1 MLWANVYRLKCREQG
16 GILKELV
23 LFKPL
28 KKESNSSFRIYG
40 GEMRNSTNHV
50 SMEIESSK
58 PPGNGMVVGGLSPLS
73 ETLWKEKAGT
83 EFIGDVSARLT
94 WKDLTVTV
102 TLSNGDTQNVLEGL
116 TGYAEPGSLTALMGP
131 SGSGKSSLL
140 DALAGRLATNAFLSG
155 TVLLNGRKAKLSF
168 GTAAYVTQDDN
179 LIGTL
184 TVRETIS
191 YSARL
196 RLPDKMEWSEKR
208 ALVESTIIEMGLQ
221 DCADTVIGNWHVRG
235 ISGGEKRRV
244 SIALEILMRPRLLFL
259 DEPTSGLDSAS
270 AFFVTQTLRGLSRDG
285 RTVIASIHQPS
296 SEVFELFDR
305 LYLLSGGKTVYFGKA
320 SDAYEFF
327 AQAGFPCPTLR
338 NPSDHF
344 LRCINSD
351 FDKVKATLRGSMK
364 MRFVAADDPL
374 EKTTTA
380 EAIRTL
386 ISFYHSSQYHYTA
399 KEKVEEISKVKGTVL
414 DSGGSQASFLMQ
426 TFTLT
431 KRSFVNM
438 SRDFGYYWLRL
449 IIYIVVTICIGTIY
463 FNVGTGYHSI
473 LARGSCASF
482 VFGFVTFMSIGGFP
496 SFVEDMKVF
505 QRERLNG
512 HYGVMAFV
520 IGNTIS
526 AMPFL
531 IMITFISG
539 TICYFMVHLHPGFMH
554 YLFFVLCLYAS
565 VTVVE
570 SLMMAI
576 ASIIPNFLMGII
588 IGAGIQGI
596 FMLVSGYFRLPKDI
610 PKPVW
615 RYPMSYISFHF
626 WALQG
631 QYQNDLLGLVFDNQ
645 TPDLPKV
652 PGEYILENF
661 FQIDLNRSKWLNL
674 TVLFS
679 MIIIYRMFFFILIKT
694 NEDVT
699 PWIRGYLA
707 RRRLQKR
714 KSGKTTTPDLLSRVP
729 SLRTFVDNPLGSP
742 RRS

>member
-1 MLWANVYRLKCREQG
+1 
-16 GILKELV
+16 
-23 LFKPL
+23 
-28 KKESNSSFRIYG
+28 
-40 GEMRNSTNHV
+40 MRNSEATHV
-50 SMEIESSK
+50 TMEIEAIK
-58 PPGNGMVVGGLSPLS
+58 PAVNGTTLPGLSPLS
-73 ETLWKEKAGT
+73 ETIWREKTDT
-83 EFIGDVSARLT
+83 EIIGDVSARLT
-94 WKDLTVTV
+94 WKDLTVMV
-102 TLSNGDTQNVLEGL
+102 TLSNGETQNVLEGL
-116 TGYAEPGSLTALMGP
+116 TGYAEPGTFTALMGP
-131 SGSGKSSLL
+131 SGSGKSTLL
-140 DALAGRLATNAFLSG
+140 DALSSRLAANAFLSG
-155 TVLLNGRKAKLSF
+155 TILLNGRKAKLSF

-196 RLPDKMEWSEKR
+196 RLPDKMPWSDKR
-208 ALVESTIIEMGLQ
+208 ALVESTIVAMGLQ
-221 DCADTVIGNWHVRG
+221 DCADTVIGNWHLRG

-270 AFFVTQTLRGLSRDG
+270 AFFVTQTLRALARDG

-296 SEVFELFDR
+296 SEVFELFDQ
-305 LYLLSGGKTVYFGKA
+305 LYLLSGGKTVYFGQA
-320 SDAYEFF
+320 SEAYEFF
-327 AQAGFPCPTLR
+327 AQAGFPCPALR

-344 LRCINSD
+344 LRCVNSD
-351 FDKVKATLRGSMK
+351 FDKVKSTLKGSMK
-364 MRFVAADDPL
+364 LRFEGSDDPID
-374 EKTTTA
+374 KITTA

-386 ISFYHSSQYHYTA
+386 LDFYRTSQQSYA
-399 KEKVEEISKVKGTVL
+399 ARQKVDEISKVKGTVL
-414 DSGGSQASFLMQ
+414 DAGGSQASFFMQ
-426 TFTLT
+426 SYILT
-431 KRSFVNM
+431 KRSFINM

-449 IIYIVVTICIGTIY
+449 VIYIVVTLCIGTIY
-463 FNVGTGYHSI
+463 LNVGTGYNSI

-512 HYGVMAFV
+512 HYGVLGFV
-520 IGNTIS
+520 ISNTIS
-526 AMPFL
+526 ATPFL
-531 IMITFISG
+531 ILITFLSG
-539 TICYFMVHLHPGFMH
+539 TICYFMVRLHPGFWH

-576 ASIIPNFLMGII
+576 ASVVPNFLMGII

-596 FMLVSGYFRLPKDI
+596 FMLVSGYFRLPHDI

-631 QYQNDLLGLVFDNQ
+631 QYQNDLRGLIFDNQ
-645 TPDLPKV
+645 TPDLPKI
-652 PGEYILENF
+652 PGEYILEYV
-661 FQIDLNRSKWLNL
+661 FQIDVNRSKWIDLSVIL
-674 TVLFS
+674 S
-679 MIIIYRMFFFILIKT
+679 MIIIYRIIFFIMIKI

-699 PWIRGYLA
+699 PWVRGYIA
-707 RRRLQKR
+707 RRRMQQ
-714 KSGKTTTPDLLSRVP
+714 KSGAQNTTIAPDVLTQSP
-729 SLRTFVDNPLGSP
+729 SLRTYISSQTKNGTSK
-742 RRS
+742 R

>member
-1 MLWANVYRLKCREQG
+1 
-16 GILKELV
+16 
-23 LFKPL
+23 
-28 KKESNSSFRIYG
+28 
-40 GEMRNSTNHV
+40 MRNSSADHV
-50 SMEIESSK
+50 MMEIEANK
-58 PPGNGMVVGGLSPLS
+58 PQGNGLVVGQGLSPLS
-73 ETLWKEKAGT
+73 ETLWKEKANI
-83 EFIGDVSARLT
+83 ELVGDVSARLT
-94 WKDLTVTV
+94 WKDMTVMV
-102 TLSNGDTQNVLEGL
+102 SLSRNGETQNVLEGL
-116 TGYAEPGSLTALMGP
+116 TGYAEPGSFTALMGP
-131 SGSGKSSLL
+131 SGSGKSTML
-140 DALAGRLATNAFLSG
+140 DALSGRLASNAFLSG
-155 TVLLNGRKAKLSF
+155 TILLNGRKANLSF
-168 GTAAYVTQDDN
+168 GTAAYVTQDDD

-191 YSARL
+191 YSAQL
-196 RLPDKMEWSEKR
+196 RLPDRMPWSEKNT
-208 ALVESTIIEMGLQ
+208 LIESTIIEMGLQ
-221 DCADTVIGNWHVRG
+221 DCADTVIGNWHLRG
-235 ISGGEKRRV
+235 VSGGEKRRV

-305 LYLLSGGKTVYFGKA
+305 LYLLSGGKTVYFGQA
-320 SDAYEFF
+320 SEAYEFF
-327 AQAGFPCPTLR
+327 AQACFPCPALR

-351 FDKVKATLRGSMK
+351 FDKVKATLKGSMK
-364 MRFVAADDPL
+364 LRYDTNDDPL
-374 EKTTTA
+374 EKITTA

-386 ISFYHSSQYHYTA
+386 IDFYHTSQYCYSA
-399 KEKVEEISKVKGTVL
+399 REKVEQISEVKGTVL

-426 TFTLT
+426 AFTLT
-431 KRSFVNM
+431 KRSFINM

-449 IIYIVVTICIGTIY
+449 VIYIVVTICIGTIY
-463 FNVGTGYHSI
+463 LDVGTGYTSI
-473 LARGSCASF
+473 LARGACASF

-512 HYGVMAFV
+512 HYGVTAFV

-531 IMITFISG
+531 VLITFISG
-539 TICYFMVHLHPGFMH
+539 TVCYFMVRLHPGFEH
-554 YLFFVLCLYAS
+554 YIFFVLCLYAS

-576 ASIIPNFLMGII
+576 ASFVPNFLMGII

-596 FMLVSGYFRLPKDI
+596 FMLVSGYFRLPNDI

-631 QYQNDLLGLVFDNQ
+631 QYQNDLNGLVFDNQ
-645 TPDLPKV
+645 SPDLPKI
-652 PGEYILENF
+652 PGEYILEYV
-661 FQIDLNRSKWLNL
+661 FQINVKRSKWADLS
-674 TVLFS
+674 VLFS
-679 MIIIYRMFFFILIKT
+679 MIVIYRILFFIMIKIS
-694 NEDVT
+694 EDVT
-699 PWIRGYLA
+699 PWIRGYIA
-707 RRRLQKR
+707 RRRMQQKKQ
-714 KSGKTTTPDLLSRVP
+714 KSGNLNTTVAPFGLTQSP
-729 SLRTFVDNPLGSP
+729 SLRAFAAANRATG
-742 RRS
+742 RSSNKREKKESQV

>member
-1 MLWANVYRLKCREQG
+1 M
-16 GILKELV
+16 
-23 LFKPL
+23 KP
-28 KKESNSSFRIYG
+28 SQN
-40 GEMRNSTNHV
+40 TAT
-50 SMEIESSK
+50 MEIESQQQQQHQ
-58 PPGNGMVVGGLSPLS
+58 NNNHHMVVMGGLSPLS
-73 ETLWKEKAGT
+73 ETLWRDKAMT
-83 EFIGDVSARLT
+83 DLVGDVSARLT

-102 TLSNGDTQNVLEGL
+102 TLSHGETQKVLEGL
-116 TGYAEPGSLTALMGP
+116 TGYAEPGTFTALMGP
-131 SGSGKSSLL
+131 SGSGKSTLL
-140 DALAGRLATNAFLSG
+140 DALASRLAANAFLSG
-155 TVLLNGRKAKLSF
+155 TILLNGHKTKLSF
-168 GTAAYVTQDDN
+168 GTAAYVTQDDT

-184 TVRETIS
+184 TVRETIA
-191 YSARL
+191 YSAQL
-196 RLPDKMEWSEKR
+196 RLPDNMPWSEKQ
-208 ALVESTIIEMGLQ
+208 ALIESTIIEMGLQ
-221 DCADTVIGNWHVRG
+221 DCADTVVGNWHLRG

-305 LYLLSGGKTVYFGKA
+305 LYLLSGGKTVYFGQA
-320 SDAYEFF
+320 SEAYEFF
-327 AQAGFPCPTLR
+327 AQAGFPCPSLR

-351 FDKVKATLRGSMK
+351 FDKVKATLKGSMK
-364 MRFVAADDPL
+364 LRFEATDDPL
-374 EKTTTA
+374 EKISTA
-380 EAIRTL
+380 EATRTL
-386 ISFYHSSQYHYTA
+386 INYYATSQYSYSA
-399 KEKVEEISKVKGTVL
+399 RQRVEEISKVKGTVL
-414 DSGGSQASFLMQ
+414 DSGGSQASFPMQ
-426 TFTLT
+426 AFTLT

-449 IIYIVVTICIGTIY
+449 VIYVLVTVCIGTIY
-463 FNVGTGYHSI
+463 LNVGTSYNSI

-505 QRERLNG
+505 QRERMNG
-512 HYGVMAFV
+512 HYGVTAFV
-520 IGNTIS
+520 ISNTIS

-531 IMITFISG
+531 ILITFISG
-539 TICYFMVHLHPGFMH
+539 TVCYFMVRLHPGFEH

-576 ASIIPNFLMGII
+576 ASVVPNFLMGII
-588 IGAGIQGI
+588 TGAGIQGI
-596 FMLVSGYFRLPKDI
+596 FMLVSGYFRLPNDI

-631 QYQNDLLGLVFDNQ
+631 QYQNDLKGLLFDNQ
-645 TPDLPKV
+645 SPDLPMI
-652 PGEYILENF
+652 PGEYILENV
-661 FQIDLNRSKWLNL
+661 FQINVHRSKWIDLS
-674 TVLFS
+674 VIFS
-679 MIIIYRMFFFILIKT
+679 MIIIYRIFFFLMIKI

-699 PWIRGYLA
+699 PWIRGYIA
-707 RRRLQKR
+707 RRRIQLKNRNQ
-714 KSGKTTTPDLLSRVP
+714 SNTTVAPDRLAQSP
-729 SLRTFVDNPLGSP
+729 SLRAYVA
-742 RRS
+742 RRQANGN

>member
-1 MLWANVYRLKCREQG
+1 MRDSATSNV
-16 GILKELV
+16 I
-23 LFKPL
+23 
-28 KKESNSSFRIYG
+28 
-40 GEMRNSTNHV
+40 
-50 SMEIESSK
+50 MEIEASK
-58 PPGNGMVVGGLSPLS
+58 PTGNGIVVGGLSPLS
-73 ETLWKEKAGT
+73 ETIWKEKTNT
-83 EFIGDVSARLT
+83 EFFGDVSARLT
-94 WKDLTVTV
+94 WKDLTVMV
-102 TLSNGDTQNVLEGL
+102 TLSNGETQNVLEGL
-116 TGYAEPGSLTALMGP
+116 TGYAEPGTLTALMGP
-131 SGSGKSSLL
+131 SGSGKSTLL
-140 DALAGRLATNAFLSG
+140 DALSSRLASNAFLSG
-155 TVLLNGRKAKLSF
+155 TILLNGHKTKLSF

-196 RLPDKMEWSEKR
+196 RLPDKMPRSEKR
-208 ALVESTIIEMGLQ
+208 ALVERTIIEMGLQ
-221 DCADTVIGNWHVRG
+221 DCADTVIGNWHLRG

-244 SIALEILMRPRLLFL
+244 GIALEILMRPRLLFL

-296 SEVFELFDR
+296 SEVFELFDQ
-305 LYLLSGGKTVYFGKA
+305 LYLLSGGKTVYFGEV
-320 SDAYEFF
+320 SEAYEFF
-327 AQAGFPCPTLR
+327 AQAGFPCPALR

-351 FDKVKATLRGSMK
+351 FDKVKATLKGSMK
-364 MRFVAADDPL
+364 LRFETSDDPL
-374 EKTTTA
+374 EKITTA
-380 EAIRTL
+380 EAIQILIDFYRT
-386 ISFYHSSQYHYTA
+386 SQHLYAA
-399 KEKVEEISKVKGTVL
+399 KEKVEGISKVKGTVL
-414 DSGGSQASFLMQ
+414 DAGGSQASFLMQ
-426 TFTLT
+426 AFTLT

-449 IIYIVVTICIGTIY
+449 VIYVLVTICIGTIY
-463 FNVGTGYHSI
+463 LNVGTGYNSI

-512 HYGVMAFV
+512 HYGVTAFV
-520 IGNTIS
+520 ISNTLS

-539 TICYFMVHLHPGFMH
+539 TICYFMVRLHPGFIH

-576 ASIIPNFLMGII
+576 ASIVPNFLMGII
-588 IGAGIQGI
+588 TGAGIQGI
-596 FMLVSGYFRLPKDI
+596 FMLVSGYFRLPNDI

-615 RYPMSYISFHF
+615 RYPMSYLSFHF

-631 QYQNDLLGLVFDNQ
+631 QYQNDLKGLWFDNQ
-645 TPDLPKV
+645 SPDLPKIS
-652 PGEYILENF
+652 GEYILENV
-661 FQIDLNRSKWLNL
+661 FQIDVRRSKWIDLGII
-674 TVLFS
+674 FS
-679 MIIIYRMFFFILIKT
+679 MIFAYRIIFFVMIKI

-707 RRRLQKR
+707 RRRMQQKN
-714 KSGKTTTPDLLSRVP
+714 GTQNTTVAPDRLTQSP
-729 SLRTFVDNPLGSP
+729 SLRNYVANHATRAGKK
-742 RRS
+742 

>member
-1 MLWANVYRLKCREQG
+1 
-16 GILKELV
+16 
-23 LFKPL
+23 
-28 KKESNSSFRIYG
+28 
-40 GEMRNSTNHV
+40 
-50 SMEIESSK
+50 MEIEPSYKPTSLGNEPSSNI
-58 PPGNGMVVGGLSPLS
+58 PSLSPLS
-73 ETLWKEKAGT
+73 ETLWREKAKT

-94 WKDLTVTV
+94 WKDLTVMV
-102 TLSNGDTQNVLEGL
+102 TLSNGETQNVLENL
-116 TGYAEPGSLTALMGP
+116 TGYAEPGCFTALMGP
-131 SGSGKSSLL
+131 SGSGKSTLL
-140 DALAGRLATNAFLSG
+140 DALSSRLASNAFLSG
-155 TVLLNGRKAKLSF
+155 TILLNGRKEKLSF

-184 TVRETIS
+184 TVRETIW

-196 RLPDKMEWSEKR
+196 RLPDKMSRSDKR
-208 ALVESTIIEMGLQ
+208 ALVESTIVAMGLQ
-221 DCADTVIGNWHVRG
+221 DCADTVVGNWHLRG

-270 AFFVTQTLRGLSRDG
+270 AFFVTQTLRALARDG

-296 SEVFELFDR
+296 SEVFELFDQ
-305 LYLLSGGKTVYFGKA
+305 LYLLSGGKTVYFGQA

-327 AQAGFPCPTLR
+327 EQAGFPCPALR

-351 FDKVKATLRGSMK
+351 FDKVKATLKGSMK
-364 MRFVAADDPL
+364 LRFEGSDDPL
-374 EKTTTA
+374 DKITTA

-386 ISFYHSSQYHYTA
+386 IDFYRTSQHAYTA
-399 KEKVEEISKVKGTVL
+399 RQRVDEISKVRGTVL
-414 DSGGSQASFLMQ
+414 EAGGSEASFLLQ
-426 TFTLT
+426 TYILT
-431 KRSFVNM
+431 KRSFINM

-449 IIYIVVTICIGTIY
+449 VIYIVVTICIGTIY
-463 FNVGTGYHSI
+463 LNVGTGYNSI

-512 HYGVMAFV
+512 HYGVTAFV
-520 IGNTIS
+520 VSNTLS
-526 AMPFL
+526 ATPFL
-531 IMITFISG
+531 VLITFLSG
-539 TICYFMVHLHPGFMH
+539 TICYFMVQLHPGFSH
-554 YLFFVLCLYAS
+554 YVFFVLCLYAS

-576 ASIIPNFLMGII
+576 ASIVPNFLMGII

-596 FMLVSGYFRLPKDI
+596 FMLVSGYFRLPHDI

-631 QYQNDLLGLVFDNQ
+631 QYQNDLNGLIFDNQ
-645 TPDLPKV
+645 TPDLPKI
-652 PGEYILENF
+652 PGEYILEYV
-661 FQIDLNRSKWLNL
+661 FQIDVKRSKWIDLSVIL
-674 TVLFS
+674 S
-679 MIIIYRMFFFILIKT
+679 MIIIYRIIFFIMIKI

-699 PWIRGYLA
+699 PWVRGYLA
-707 RRRLQKR
+707 RRRMQQ
-714 KSGKTTTPDLLSRVP
+714 KSGAQNTTIAPDVLTQSP
-729 SLRTFVDNPLGSP
+729 SLRTYISNQK
-742 RRS
+742 

>member
-1 MLWANVYRLKCREQG
+1 
-16 GILKELV
+16 
-23 LFKPL
+23 
-28 KKESNSSFRIYG
+28 
-40 GEMRNSTNHV
+40 MRNSANHV
-50 SMEIESSK
+50 IMEIEASK

-102 TLSNGDTQNVLEGL
+102 TLGNGDTQNVLEGL

-131 SGSGKSSLL
+131 SGSGKSTLL

-351 FDKVKATLRGSMK
+351 FDKVKATLKGSMK
-364 MRFVAADDPL
+364 MRFVATDDPL

-426 TFTLT
+426 AFTLT

-463 FNVGTGYHSI
+463 FNVGTGYSSI

-661 FQIDLNRSKWLNL
+661 FQIDMNRSKWLNL
-674 TVLFS
+674 SVLFS
-679 MIIIYRMFFFILIKT
+679 MIIIYRILFFILIKI

-707 RRRLQKR
+707 RRRLQQR
-714 KSGKTTTPDLLSRVP
+714 KNGKTATPDLLSRVP
-729 SLRTFVDNPLGSP
+729 SLRTFVDNPLASP
-742 RRS
+742 SRS

>member
-1 MLWANVYRLKCREQG
+1 MDTAGSKSNV
-16 GILKELV
+16 
-23 LFKPL
+23 
-28 KKESNSSFRIYG
+28 
-40 GEMRNSTNHV
+40 M
-50 SMEIESSK
+50 MEIEASK
-58 PPGNGMVVGGLSPLS
+58 PEGNGNGIVVGGLSPLS
-73 ETLWKEKAGT
+73 ETLWRGKTNT
-83 EFIGDVSARLT
+83 EFVGDVSARLT
-94 WKDLTVTV
+94 WKDLTVMV
-102 TLSNGDTQNVLEGL
+102 TLSNGETQKVLEGL
-116 TGYAEPGSLTALMGP
+116 TGYAEPGTLTALMGP
-131 SGSGKSSLL
+131 SGSGKSTLL
-140 DALAGRLATNAFLSG
+140 DALSSRLAANAFLSG
-155 TVLLNGRKAKLSF
+155 TILLNGRKTKLSF

-196 RLPDKMEWSEKR
+196 RLPDKMSWSEKR

-221 DCADTVIGNWHVRG
+221 DCADTVIGNWHLRG

-244 SIALEILMRPRLLFL
+244 SIALEILIRPRLLFL

-270 AFFVTQTLRGLSRDG
+270 AFFVTETLRGLARDG

-305 LYLLSGGKTVYFGKA
+305 LYLLSGGKTVYFGQA
-320 SDAYEFF
+320 AEAYEFF
-327 AQAGFPCPTLR
+327 AQAGFPCPALR

-351 FDKVKATLRGSMK
+351 FDKVKATLKGSMK
-364 MRFVAADDPL
+364 LRFEATEDPL
-374 EKTTTA
+374 EKMTTA

-386 ISFYHSSQYHYTA
+386 IDFYRTSQYCYSA
-399 KEKVEEISKVKGTVL
+399 REKVDISGVKGTVL

-426 TFTLT
+426 AFTLT
-431 KRSFVNM
+431 KRSFINM

-449 IIYIVVTICIGTIY
+449 VIYVVVTICIGTIY
-463 FNVGTGYHSI
+463 LNVGTGYNAI

-512 HYGVMAFV
+512 HYGVTAFV
-520 IGNTIS
+520 ISNTLS

-531 IMITFISG
+531 IMITFIAG
-539 TICYFMVHLHPGFMH
+539 TICYFMVGLHPGFEH

-565 VTVVE
+565 ITVVE

-576 ASIIPNFLMGII
+576 ASIVPNFLMGII

-596 FMLVSGYFRLPKDI
+596 FMLVSGYFRLPNDI

-631 QYQNDLLGLVFDNQ
+631 QYQNDLKGLLFDNQ
-645 TPDLPKV
+645 SPDLPKI
-652 PGEYILENF
+652 PGEYILEKV
-661 FQIDLNRSKWLNL
+661 FQIDVNRSKWVDLS
-674 TVLFS
+674 VIFS
-679 MIIIYRMFFFILIKT
+679 MIVIYRILFFIMIKIS
-694 NEDVT
+694 EDVT
-699 PWIRGYLA
+699 PWIRGYIA
-707 RRRLQKR
+707 RRIIQQKN
-714 KSGKTTTPDLLSRVP
+714 GTNNLTVAPDGLTQSP
-729 SLRTFVDNPLGSP
+729 SLKTYAAQQTTETSNR
-742 RRS
+742 

>member
-1 MLWANVYRLKCREQG
+1 MTTLPSDNNNNKNNITSKRDAMMEMEANKRQQEQA
-16 GILKELV
+16 
-23 LFKPL
+23 
-28 KKESNSSFRIYG
+28 
-40 GEMRNSTNHV
+40 
-50 SMEIESSK
+50 
-58 PPGNGMVVGGLSPLS
+58 GNMVVAGLSPLS
-73 ETLWKEKAGT
+73 ETLWRDKTNT
-83 EFIGDVSARLT
+83 EFVGDVSATLT
-94 WKDLTVTV
+94 WKDLTVMV
-102 TLSNGDTQNVLEGL
+102 TLRNGDTQTVLEGL
-116 TGYAEPGSLTALMGP
+116 TGYAAPGTFTALMGP
-131 SGSGKSSLL
+131 SGSGKSTLL
-140 DALAGRLATNAFLSG
+140 DALSSRLASNAFMSG
-155 TVLLNGRKAKLSF
+155 VILLNGRRTKLSF

-196 RLPDKMEWSEKR
+196 RLPDRMPRSEKQ

-221 DCADTVIGNWHVRG
+221 DCADTVVGNWHLRG

-244 SIALEILMRPRLLFL
+244 SIALELLMRPRLLFL

-305 LYLLSGGKTVYFGKA
+305 LFLLSGGKTVYFGQA
-320 SDAYEFF
+320 SEAYEFF
-327 AQAGFPCPTLR
+327 AQAGFPCPAMR

-351 FDKVKATLRGSMK
+351 FDKVKATLKGSMK
-364 MRFVAADDPL
+364 LRFEGSDDPL
-374 EKTTTA
+374 DKITTT
-380 EAIRTL
+380 EATRTL
-386 ISFYHSSQYHYTA
+386 VSYYNASQYAYAARQRVDDT
-399 KEKVEEISKVKGTVL
+399 SRNKGTVL
-414 DSGGSQASFLMQ
+414 DAGGSQASFLMQ
-426 TFTLT
+426 AYTLT

-449 IIYIVVTICIGTIY
+449 VIYIVVTICIGSIY
-463 FNVGTGYHSI
+463 LNVGTSYNSI

-512 HYGVMAFV
+512 HYGVTAFV
-520 IGNTIS
+520 VSNTLS
-526 AMPFL
+526 GLPFL
-531 IMITFISG
+531 ILITFLSG
-539 TICYFMVHLHPGFMH
+539 TICYFMVRLHPGFEH
-554 YLFFVLCLYAS
+554 YAFFVLCLYAS

-576 ASIIPNFLMGII
+576 ASIVPNFLMGII
-588 IGAGIQGI
+588 TGAGIQGI
-596 FMLVSGYFRLPKDI
+596 FMLVSGYFRLPHDI

-631 QYQNDLLGLVFDNQ
+631 QYQNDLEGLLFDNQ
-645 TPDLPKV
+645 TPDLPKI
-652 PGEYILENF
+652 PGDYILQYI
-661 FQIDLNRSKWLNL
+661 FQITTTRSKWVDL

-679 MIIIYRMFFFILIKT
+679 MIIIYRIIFFLVIKI

-699 PWIRGYLA
+699 PWIGGYIA
-707 RRRLQKR
+707 RRRIQHKNR
-714 KSGKTTTPDLLSRVP
+714 NQNNTTVAPDRLSQSP
-729 SLRTFVDNPLGSP
+729 SLRAYSIRSNSKSNSY
-742 RRS
+742 RRA

>member
-1 MLWANVYRLKCREQG
+1 MGYGETTEKTRH
-16 GILKELV
+16 
-23 LFKPL
+23 
-28 KKESNSSFRIYG
+28 NSQ
-40 GEMRNSTNHV
+40 TNHV
-50 SMEIESSK
+50 TMEIEAGK
-58 PPGNGMVVGGLSPLS
+58 PGGNGLVAGGLSPLS
-73 ETLWKEKAGT
+73 ETLWKETTNT
-83 EFIGDVSARLT
+83 ELVGDVSARLT

-102 TLSNGDTQNVLEGL
+102 TLSNGETQKVLEGL
-116 TGYAEPGSLTALMGP
+116 TGYAEPGTFTALMGP
-131 SGSGKSSLL
+131 SGSGKSTLL
-140 DALAGRLATNAFLSG
+140 DALSSRLATNAFLSG
-155 TVLLNGRKAKLSF
+155 SILLNGRKRKLSF

-191 YSARL
+191 YSAQL
-196 RLPDKMEWSEKR
+196 RLPDKMPWTEKR

-221 DCADTVIGNWHVRG
+221 DCADTVIGNWHLRG

-244 SIALEILMRPRLLFL
+244 SIALEILTRPRLLFL

-270 AFFVTQTLRGLSRDG
+270 AFFVTQTLRALSRDG

-305 LYLLSGGKTVYFGKA
+305 LYLLSGGKTVYFGQA
-320 SDAYEFF
+320 SEAYEFF
-327 AQAGFPCPTLR
+327 AQAGFPCPALR

-351 FDKVKATLRGSMK
+351 FDKVKATLKGSMK
-364 MRFVAADDPL
+364 LRFEASDDPL
-374 EKTTTA
+374 EKITTA

-386 ISFYHSSQYHYTA
+386 IDNYRTSQYCYA
-399 KEKVEEISKVKGTVL
+399 AREKVEEISKVKGDVL

-426 TFTLT
+426 AFMLT
-431 KRSFVNM
+431 KRSFINM

-449 IIYIVVTICIGTIY
+449 VIYLVVTICIGTIY
-463 FNVGTGYHSI
+463 LNVGTGYNSI

-512 HYGVMAFV
+512 HYGVTAFV
-520 IGNTIS
+520 ISNTIS

-531 IMITFISG
+531 ILITFLSG
-539 TICYFMVHLHPGFMH
+539 TICYFMVHLHPGFTH

-576 ASIIPNFLMGII
+576 ASVIPNFLMGII

-596 FMLVSGYFRLPKDI
+596 FMLVSGYFRLPNDI
-610 PKPVW
+610 PKPFW

-631 QYQNDLLGLVFDNQ
+631 QYQNDLMGLMFDNQ
-645 TPDLPKV
+645 TPDLPKIS
-652 PGEYILENF
+652 GEFILENI
-661 FQIDLNRSKWLNL
+661 FQIDINRSKWVDLSVIL
-674 TVLFS
+674 S
-679 MIIIYRMFFFILIKT
+679 MIVIYRLIFFVMIKI

-699 PWIRGYLA
+699 PWARGYVA
-707 RRRLQKR
+707 RRAMQQKIGNQ
-714 KSGKTTTPDLLSRVP
+714 SAVASPEGLTQSP
-729 SLRTFVDNPLGSP
+729 SLRNYVNNNRTSGNS
-742 RRS
+742 RR

>member
-1 MLWANVYRLKCREQG
+1 
-16 GILKELV
+16 
-23 LFKPL
+23 
-28 KKESNSSFRIYG
+28 
-40 GEMRNSTNHV
+40 MRNSASDV
-50 SMEIESSK
+50 MMEIEASK
-58 PPGNGMVVGGLSPLS
+58 PQGNGIVVGGLSPLS
-73 ETLWKEKAGT
+73 ETLWKEKTNT
-83 EFIGDVSARLT
+83 EFVGDVSARLA
-94 WKDLTVTV
+94 WKDLTVMV
-102 TLSNGDTQNVLEGL
+102 TLGNGETQNVLEGL
-116 TGYAEPGSLTALMGP
+116 TGYAEPGSFTALMGP
-131 SGSGKSSLL
+131 SGSGKSTLL
-140 DALAGRLATNAFLSG
+140 DALSGRLAANAFLSG
-155 TVLLNGRKAKLSF
+155 SILLNGRKAKLSF

-196 RLPDKMEWSEKR
+196 RLPDRMPWSEKR
-208 ALVESTIIEMGLQ
+208 TLVESTIVEMGLQ
-221 DCADTVIGNWHVRG
+221 DCADTVIGNWHLRG

-244 SIALEILMRPRLLFL
+244 SIAVEILMRPRLLFL

-305 LYLLSGGKTVYFGKA
+305 LYLLSGGKTVYFGQA
-320 SDAYEFF
+320 SEAYEFF
-327 AQAGFPCPTLR
+327 AQAGFPCPALR

-351 FDKVKATLRGSMK
+351 FDKVKATLKGSMK
-364 MRFVAADDPL
+364 LRFETNDDPL
-374 EKTTTA
+374 EKITTA

-386 ISFYHSSQYHYTA
+386 VDSYRTSNSSYLAHQ
-399 KEKVEEISKVKGTVL
+399 KVEEMSKIKGTVL
-414 DSGGSQASFLMQ
+414 DSGGSQASFFMQ
-426 TFTLT
+426 AFTLT

-449 IIYIVVTICIGTIY
+449 VIYMVVTVCIGTIY
-463 FNVGTGYHSI
+463 LNVGTHYSSI
-473 LARGSCASF
+473 LARGACASF

-512 HYGVMAFV
+512 HYGVTAFV
-520 IGNTIS
+520 ISNTLS

-531 IMITFISG
+531 ILITFISG
-539 TICYFMVHLHPGFMH
+539 TVCYFMVRLHPGFSH

-570 SLMMAI
+570 SLMMVV
-576 ASIIPNFLMGII
+576 ASIVPNFLMGII

-596 FMLVSGYFRLPKDI
+596 FMLVSGYFRLPNDI

-631 QYQNDLLGLVFDNQ
+631 QYQNDLTGLIFDNQ
-645 TPDLPKV
+645 TPDLPKI
-652 PGEYILENF
+652 PGEYVLEYV
-661 FQIDLNRSKWLNL
+661 FQIDVNRSKWIDLS
-674 TVLFS
+674 VIFS
-679 MIIIYRMFFFILIKT
+679 MIIIYRLIFFIMIKI

-699 PWIRGYLA
+699 PWIRGYIA
-707 RRRLQKR
+707 RRRMQQKN
-714 KSGKTTTPDLLSRVP
+714 GNQNTTVAPYGLTQSP
-729 SLRTFVDNPLGSP
+729 SLRTYVNPGAS
-742 RRS
+742 RK

>member
-1 MLWANVYRLKCREQG
+1 MTTTTGLGSSKNNNNNNNK
-16 GILKELV
+16 K
-23 LFKPL
+23 
-28 KKESNSSFRIYG
+28 KKEVVMM
-40 GEMRNSTNHV
+40 EMEAQKREEEEVGS
-50 SMEIESSK
+50 
-58 PPGNGMVVGGLSPLS
+58 MVVAGLSPLS
-73 ETLWKEKAGT
+73 ETLWRDKALT
-83 EFIGDVSARLT
+83 EFVGEVSATLT
-94 WKDLTVTV
+94 WKDLTVMV
-102 TLSNGDTQNVLEGL
+102 TLSHGHTQTVLHSL
-116 TGYAEPGSLTALMGP
+116 TGYALPGTFTALMGP

-140 DALAGRLATNAFLSG
+140 DALSTRLAANAFLSG
-155 TVLLNGRKAKLSF
+155 TILLNGRRTNLSF

-196 RLPDKMEWSEKR
+196 RLPDRMARSEKQ

-221 DCADTVIGNWHVRG
+221 DCADTVVGNWHLRG

-244 SIALEILMRPRLLFL
+244 SIALELLMRPRLLFL

-305 LYLLSGGKTVYFGKA
+305 LYLLSGGKTVYFGQA
-320 SDAYEFF
+320 SEAYEFF
-327 AQAGFPCPTLR
+327 AQAGFPCPALR

-351 FDKVKATLRGSMK
+351 FDKVKATLKGSMK
-364 MRFVAADDPL
+364 LRFEASDDPL
-374 EKTTTA
+374 DKITTT
-380 EAIRTL
+380 EATRTL
-386 ISFYHSSQYHYTA
+386 VSYYNASQYAYSAQQRVDDT
-399 KEKVEEISKVKGTVL
+399 SRVKGTVL
-414 DSGGSQASFLMQ
+414 DAGGSQASFLMQ
-426 TFTLT
+426 TYTLT

-449 IIYIVVTICIGTIY
+449 VIYIVVTICIGTIY
-463 FNVGTGYHSI
+463 LNVGTSYNSI

-512 HYGVMAFV
+512 HYGVTAFV
-520 IGNTIS
+520 VSNTIS
-526 AMPFL
+526 ATPFL
-531 IMITFISG
+531 VLITFLSG
-539 TICYFMVHLHPGFMH
+539 TICYFMVRLHPGFEH

-576 ASIIPNFLMGII
+576 ASIVPNFLMGII
-588 IGAGIQGI
+588 TGAGIQGI
-596 FMLVSGYFRLPKDI
+596 FMLVSGYFRLPHDI

-631 QYQNDLLGLVFDNQ
+631 QYQNDLKGLMFDNQ
-645 TPDLPKV
+645 TPDLPKI
-652 PGEYILENF
+652 PGDYILEYV
-661 FQIDLNRSKWLNL
+661 FQITVTRSKWLDL

-679 MIIIYRMFFFILIKT
+679 MIIIYRLIFFIVIKI

-699 PWIRGYLA
+699 PWIGGYIA
-707 RRRLQKR
+707 RRRIQHNNG
-714 KSGKTTTPDLLSRVP
+714 SQNNTTVAPDRLSQSP
-729 SLRTFVDNPLGSP
+729 SLRSYS
-742 RRS
+742 RRSNSSSNVYRRT

>member
-1 MLWANVYRLKCREQG
+1 MK
-16 GILKELV
+16 
-23 LFKPL
+23 
-28 KKESNSSFRIYG
+28 SSSSSSSAAAAAAT
-40 GEMRNSTNHV
+40 EEV
-50 SMEIESSK
+50 VMEIEAHK
-58 PPGNGMVVGGLSPLS
+58 PQGNGLVIGGLSPLS
-73 ETLWKEKAGT
+73 ESLWKERTDT
-83 EFIGDVSARLT
+83 EFVGDVSARLA

-102 TLSNGDTQNVLEGL
+102 TLTNGDTQNVLEGL
-116 TGYAEPGSLTALMGP
+116 SGYAEPGSFTALMGP
-131 SGSGKSSLL
+131 SGSGKSTLL
-140 DALAGRLATNAFLSG
+140 DALSGRLAANAFLSG
-155 TVLLNGRKAKLSF
+155 AILLNGRKANLSF

-196 RLPDKMEWSEKR
+196 RLPDRMPWVDKR

-221 DCADTVIGNWHVRG
+221 DCADTVIGNWHLRG
-235 ISGGEKRRV
+235 VSGGERRRV
-244 SIALEILMRPRLLFL
+244 SIAVEILMRPRLLFL

-305 LYLLSGGKTVYFGKA
+305 LYLLSGGKTVYFGQA
-320 SDAYEFF
+320 SEAYEFF
-327 AQAGFPCPTLR
+327 AQAGFPCPALR

-351 FDKVKATLRGSMK
+351 FDKVKATLKGSMK
-364 MRFVAADDPL
+364 IRFEATDDPL
-374 EKTTTA
+374 EKVTTT

-386 ISFYHSSQYHYTA
+386 VDSYRASQYCYST
-399 KEKVEEISKVKGTVL
+399 KERIEDISKIKGTVL
-414 DSGGSQASFLMQ
+414 DSGGSQASFFMQ
-426 TFTLT
+426 AITLT
-431 KRSFVNM
+431 ARSFVNM

-449 IIYIVVTICIGTIY
+449 VIYVVVTICIGTIY
-463 FNVGTGYHSI
+463 LNVGTSYNSI
-473 LARGSCASF
+473 LARGACASF

-512 HYGVMAFV
+512 HYGVTAFV
-520 IGNTIS
+520 ISNTLS

-531 IMITFISG
+531 ILITFISG
-539 TICYFMVHLHPGFMH
+539 TVCYFMVRLHPGLSH

-576 ASIIPNFLMGII
+576 ASVVPNFLMGII

-610 PKPVW
+610 PKPFW

-631 QYQNDLLGLVFDNQ
+631 QYQNDLIGLVFDNQ
-645 TPDLPKV
+645 SPDLPKI
-652 PGEYILENF
+652 PGEYILENV
-661 FQIDLNRSKWLNL
+661 FQIDMQRSKWVDLS
-674 TVLFS
+674 VLLS
-679 MIIIYRMFFFILIKT
+679 MIIIYRIIFFIMIKV

-699 PWIRGYLA
+699 PWVRGYIA
-707 RRRLQKR
+707 RRRMQQKNA
-714 KSGKTTTPDLLSRVP
+714 SQNTTVALTQSP
-729 SLRTFVDNPLGSP
+729 SLRNYVQNYASATGK
-742 RRS
+742 R

>member
-1 MLWANVYRLKCREQG
+1 MK
-16 GILKELV
+16 
-23 LFKPL
+23 
-28 KKESNSSFRIYG
+28 SS
-40 GEMRNSTNHV
+40 EEV
-50 SMEIESSK
+50 VMEIEANK
-58 PPGNGMVVGGLSPLS
+58 PQGNGIVVGGLSPLS
-73 ETLWKEKAGT
+73 ESLWKEKT
-83 EFIGDVSARLT
+83 NTDFVGDVSARLA
-94 WKDLTVTV
+94 WKDLTVVV
-102 TLSNGDTQNVLEGL
+102 TLGNGDTQNVLDKL
-116 TGYAEPGSLTALMGP
+116 SGYAEPGSFTALMGP
-131 SGSGKSSLL
+131 SGSGKSTML
-140 DALAGRLATNAFLSG
+140 DALSGRLATNAFLSG
-155 TVLLNGRKAKLSF
+155 TILLNGRKANLSF

-196 RLPDKMEWSEKR
+196 RLPDRMPWSDKR

-221 DCADTVIGNWHVRG
+221 DCADTVIGNWHLRG
-235 ISGGEKRRV
+235 ISGGERRRV

-305 LYLLSGGKTVYFGKA
+305 LYLLSGGKTVYFGQA
-320 SDAYEFF
+320 SEAYEFF
-327 AQAGFPCPTLR
+327 AQAGFPCPALR

-351 FDKVKATLRGSMK
+351 FDKVKATLKGSMK
-364 MRFVAADDPL
+364 MRFEMNDDPV
-374 EKTTTA
+374 ERVTTA

-386 ISFYHSSQYHYTA
+386 VDSYRTSPYSYAA
-399 KEKVEEISKVKGTVL
+399 KEKIEEMSKIKGTVL
-414 DSGGSQASFLMQ
+414 DAGGSQASFLMQ
-426 TFTLT
+426 AFTLT
-431 KRSFVNM
+431 IRSFVNM

-449 IIYIVVTICIGTIY
+449 VIYLVVTVCIGTIY
-463 FNVGTGYHSI
+463 FNVGTSYSAI
-473 LARGSCASF
+473 LARGACASF

-512 HYGVMAFV
+512 HYGVGAFV
-520 IGNTIS
+520 ISNTLS

-531 IMITFISG
+531 ILITFLSG
-539 TICYFMVHLHPGFMH
+539 TVCYFMVRLHPGFMH
-554 YLFFVLCLYAS
+554 YVFFVLCLYAS

-576 ASIIPNFLMGII
+576 ASVVPNFLMGII

-596 FMLVSGYFRLPKDI
+596 FMLVSGYFRLPNDI
-610 PKPVW
+610 PKPFW

-631 QYQNDLLGLVFDNQ
+631 QYQNDLKGLIFDNQ
-645 TPDLPKV
+645 TPDLPKI
-652 PGEYILENF
+652 PGEYILENV
-661 FQIDLNRSKWLNL
+661 FQIDMHRSKWVDLS
-674 TVLFS
+674 VLFS
-679 MIIIYRMFFFILIKT
+679 MIVIYRIIFFIMIKV

-699 PWIRGYLA
+699 PWVRGYIA
-707 RRRLQKR
+707 RRRIQQKGTNQ
-714 KSGKTTTPDLLSRVP
+714 STTVTPFGLTQSP
-729 SLRTFVDNPLGSP
+729 SLRTYVQAGVSAAA
-742 RRS
+742 SC